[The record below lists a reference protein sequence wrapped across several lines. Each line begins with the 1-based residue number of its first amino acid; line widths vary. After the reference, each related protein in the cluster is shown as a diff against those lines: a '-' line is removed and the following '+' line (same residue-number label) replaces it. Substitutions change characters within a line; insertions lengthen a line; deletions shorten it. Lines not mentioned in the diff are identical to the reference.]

1 MQTSISYFVG
11 GTVSRA
17 LSRFWTT
24 IFSRFGYGYS
34 VVTVG
39 SNHSCYCRH
48 SCVVLTKHDTNY
60 HPPSDETGYQLG
72 TPSKTI
78 RTLRRYRIKFHVPQ
92 LAPILLIVC
101 RFDPVLA
108 VNNCVTYTCT
118 ESSGGVVA
126 VFLTDNTPGCSDNA
140 ANYLVSKCGAGYSGT
155 TCNVD
160 CNGIYA
166 YSGSYW
172 KAEGCTTLGNPCGAQ
187 GECDSSVL
195 NVCQNSQSSTPTS
208 TSSPRSTGS
217 TSDINTL
224 NQCCGKDTCAFGD
237 TVLSFCITNF
247 PV

>member
-1 MQTSISYFVG
+1 MKY
-11 GTVSRA
+11 
-17 LSRFWTT
+17 
-24 IFSRFGYGYS
+24 
-34 VVTVG
+34 
-39 SNHSCYCRH
+39 N
-48 SCVVLTKHDTNY
+48 TNY
-60 HPPSDETGYQLG
+60 RPPSGETGYQPE
-72 TPSKTI
+72 TPLKAI
-78 RTLRRYRIKFHVPQ
+78 QPLRRGRANSYAPQ
-92 LAPILLIVC
+92 LARILLIMC
-101 RFDPVLA
+101 RIGPGLA
-108 VNNCVTYTCT
+108 VNNCVTYMCT

-126 VFLTDNTPGCSDNA
+126 VFLTDNTPGCSGNA
-140 ANYLVSKCGAGYSGT
+140 ANYLVSKCGVGYSST